1 MEAPLDITKRVEAVQ
16 LSRLIDMEDP
26 HAVLDEVKMLVS
38 KLFSGFDFGTL
49 DLVFTDIVRLFQG
62 KYPGYSPCRTQYHD
76 LKHTTDT
83 FLAMARLIHGAM
95 LSGKQLN
102 GEQVTLGLVCALTH
116 DTGYIQRTDEQ
127 QSEMTHKTL
136 TDVRRSIAF
145 MDQYKSDHGLSP
157 EVFRHSSAIL
167 TCTDL
172 SAKITEIHFP
182 SPEIELLGK
191 LIGTADLLGQM
202 ADRTYLEKLLFL
214 FYEFRDGGVMGYK
227 SELDLLR
234 KTRDFYGTSRQRIAK
249 DLDGVNEYMRN
260 HFKVRWNLDRDL
272 YVEALERHIAYL
284 LYILKNHEKDYRT
297 HLRRGGLVERLE
309 KTVDKS

>member
-1 MEAPLDITKRVEAVQ
+1 MKSVIDLTNREETMQ

-26 HAVLDEVKMLVS
+26 HAVLDEVKTIVS
-38 KLFSGFDFGTL
+38 MLFSSSDFGTL

-62 KYPGYSPCRTQYHD
+62 KYPGYSSCRTQYHD

-83 FLAMARLIHGAM
+83 FLAMARLIHGAT
-95 LSGKQLN
+95 LSGEQITSD
-102 GEQVTLGLVCALTH
+102 QVTLGLVCSLMH
-116 DTGYIQRTDEQ
+116 DTGYIQRTDEHQ
-127 QSEMTHKTL
+127 REMIHETL
-136 TDVRRSIAF
+136 TDVRRSISF
-145 MDQYKSDHGLSP
+145 MDQYESDHGLSP
-157 EVFRHSSAIL
+157 DVFRHSSAII

-172 SAKITEIHFP
+172 SAKITEIDFP
-182 SPEIELLGK
+182 SREIELLGK

-214 FYEFRDGGVMGYK
+214 FYEFREGGVMGYK

-234 KTRDFYGTSRQRIAK
+234 KTRDFYGMSRKRIAK
-249 DLDGVNEYMRN
+249 DLDVVNEYMRN

-272 YVEALERHIAYL
+272 YLEALERHMAYL
-284 LYILKNHEKDYRT
+284 IYILKNHEKDYRR

-309 KTVDKS
+309 KSVNKS